1 MLRTRLIVGAIL
13 IALTAGMLFLDRYL
27 APWFPF
33 LLAVVSIL
41 SVLGTIE
48 LVRLLPEHQRP
59 DEDICVRLVLLLI
72 LCNWIPV
79 IVATWSALW
88 RPALP
93 QNVAPVGPS
102 GVSEV
107 FAALVLL
114 AFVVEMARFKAPG
127 GVVVRLALTV
137 FVMAYLGLLPSF
149 LVQLQLGRADHNTT
163 LGALSLAL
171 AIFVPKGCDIGA
183 YFTGRLIGRHRM
195 TPVLSP
201 KKTWE
206 GAIGG
211 LVVAVLMALG
221 LNSLGPVIPGGTAS
235 VILFGLFVGVTGMLG
250 DLAES
255 LIKRDCQQKDA
266 SQTVP
271 GFGGVLDV
279 VDSIVFAAPVC
290 YWGLQ

>member
-79 IVATWSALW
+79 IVASWSALW

-127 GVVVRLALTV
+127 G
-137 FVMAYLGLLPSF
+137 
-149 LVQLQLGRADHNTT
+149 
-163 LGALSLAL
+163 
-171 AIFVPKGCDIGA
+171 
-183 YFTGRLIGRHRM
+183 
-195 TPVLSP
+195 
-201 KKTWE
+201 
-206 GAIGG
+206 
-211 LVVAVLMALG
+211 
-221 LNSLGPVIPGGTAS
+221 
-235 VILFGLFVGVTGMLG
+235 
-250 DLAES
+250 
-255 LIKRDCQQKDA
+255 
-266 SQTVP
+266 
-271 GFGGVLDV
+271 
-279 VDSIVFAAPVC
+279 
-290 YWGLQ
+290 